1 MTASNGEISER
12 GKHKGPDAGC
22 MGMKDA
28 LGSGTLEGE
37 SKAFP
42 ERWISVSV
50 SAW

>member
-1 MTASNGEISER
+1 MTASNGETSER
-12 GKHKGPDAGC
+12 GKHKG

-42 ERWISVSV
+42 ETDGSV
-50 SAW
+50 